1 MTFARAG
8 RCDAMECSMIRKNE
22 ILPIER
28 AGAAADTAA

>member
-8 RCDAMECSMIRKNE
+8 RCDAMERNMLRKNE